1 MSKRKEVN
9 EQRSAEIPTMARAI
23 AGDQLL
29 QVADLER
36 VLYWLERYGNHV
48 ERSAAG

>member
-1 MSKRKEVN
+1 MSKIREVS
-9 EQRSAEIPTMARAI
+9 EQRRTEIPTMARAI

-36 VLYWLERYGNHV
+36 VLYWLERYGNYV
-48 ERSAAG
+48 QRNTAG